1 MSSSTKENQT
11 APPSEHRFQGVRGMR
26 KIQPL
31 RRGCCSL
38 TPPTSF
44 LSLPGTHGGR
54 GLGKRMSPVLGGSRS
69 EGHGSHLLAVTGGQG
84 APHLGKFSN
93 ICKIRMKP
101 PSLLRSRA
109 CGETGGLPLRGG
121 KFHSK
126 TAKLRYTYCP
136 VAKSS
141 TGAVAVLGMLGWVR
155 VMVPLGGAW
164 RSLKSFLQR
173 F

>member
-44 LSLPGTHGGR
+44 LSHPGTHGGR

-69 EGHGSHLLAVTGGQG
+69 EGHGSHLLAVTGGARG
-84 APHLGKFSN
+84 SPLGISN